1 MFLWAKNTSFL
12 HVLWQPCFHWWSQV
26 TRWRTAS
33 CQHGICVDENLNYPF
48 EPVIIC
54 ARIWFWLCWRPLYVS
69 AVTGVIQSYSSASWA
84 AVDAAAALTW
94 LVGLLCLDVHV
105 SPHVCMCNWVFL
117 WSLSFCMLTV
127 QWKNGKIQFKLV
139 YFHSFSLSGLL
150 VFFFFC
156 ECCGVV
162 LFIFPVEVFAA
173 LWLRHCSMWSF
184 SQCNF
189 KHNVFIFFFAK
200 IICSKVFFYF
210 SLASFHSSSPSSTHF
225 FLHVLRLL
233 LLFTHIFSAVV
244 VRFLPDPPAGETGL
258 SVLL

>member
-1 MFLWAKNTSFL
+1 MCLL
-12 HVLWQPCFHWWSQV
+12 M
-26 TRWRTAS
+26 
-33 CQHGICVDENLNYPF
+33 
-48 EPVIIC
+48 C
-54 ARIWFWLCWRPLYVS
+54 AC
-69 AVTGVIQSYSSASWA
+69 VTGSFSGLFLFACSQSSGKMVRSSS
-84 AVDAAAALTW
+84 
-94 LVGLLCLDVHV
+94 
-105 SPHVCMCNWVFL
+105 NWFTFTH
-117 WSLSFCMLTV
+117 SLSVVCWF
-127 QWKNGKIQFKLV
+127 
-139 YFHSFSLSGLL
+139 
-150 VFFFFC
+150 FFFFC